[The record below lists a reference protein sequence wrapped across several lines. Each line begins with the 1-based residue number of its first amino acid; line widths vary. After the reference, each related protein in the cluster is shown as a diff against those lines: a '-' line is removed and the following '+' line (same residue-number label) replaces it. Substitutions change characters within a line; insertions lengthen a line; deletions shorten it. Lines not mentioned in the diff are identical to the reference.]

1 MRFIFYYIISR
12 WFFDI
17 ILKAQTDPIETLFV
31 NIEGD
36 FSGLLDAA
44 DEGVDKTKGKLE
56 ELDGAAQKGG
66 GSMKK
71 GAAIAGAAFGLA
83 ATAASALLN
92 VVISLATS
100 AVQLFQNLSRQ
111 AIQLASDFEQAQ
123 LTFTNI
129 FKDEAQAN
137 KFLADLRGEA
147 TRLGISFNDAAQ
159 FAKSIFPDTKN
170 AEEFNRILKNAAIG
184 AADAGLPLRELI
196 FSFNEAVAGDFT
208 SIRDRLDIP
217 REVIERIKAA
227 PDRVAAI
234 NEELEKLFEKRGVD
248 NLEAMS
254 STFEGLKRQ
263 VAGFG
268 EGLLGLAGTKIL
280 EPLRE
285 ILQKIVDIIKEYGP
299 SLDHVAEQFGEII
312 AMVINFGREEAVDKV
327 FDATL
332 VFRMVESLKLGVE
345 WLKSTVEGF
354 LNALRAAKAFGVEI
368 GKFALLYVPVL
379 KLIFGTIVQL
389 VANTTVLG
397 LAIQKVSERV
407 QAAGGFFAALKEALV
422 AGAQGFAIVNAVIA
436 GLKVT
441 VLGALDTV
449 IALGKAL
456 FFLATANLEG
466 FKNALLDANTGIKQV
481 TEGGAAAFKDSM
493 LESAKA
499 IDQATSPAVKDLTD
513 DVKGLDKAMDDAAD
527 TAEAKPLLDPDQ
539 VEKFGDQLTEAVENR
554 AKQQAELEEA
564 TAEKINK
571 IVADANKKRLSID
584 KKFDEARADLAKDSE
599 KKRLKVINDTSQELA
614 KLEET
619 TDKQLASRRS
629 EFNKDELRETEDHL
643 KAMRRL
649 EEDFLFNLTD
659 AVRDRDARAIVDL
672 QRQFQ
677 RESSRREEDF
687 STNQNRK
694 EKDFDT
700 ELDSIRQNE
709 ANRREELLAAQAQ
722 ELDNINKFEEEK
734 RADIEMRRQEEQEKL
749 EQDLA
754 EKIQRE
760 NDNFIRRQAA
770 LDEALQKQLESVA
783 KNLAD
788 QKDVTEEGAREIL
801 ETFDKFFGIGG
812 DIDQLMEDFARK
824 RKIRADITVAFS
836 GKTAPEPEQ
845 STPGPQPR
853 SGRPRLGGVQE
864 FATGGTGEA
873 GPEVVQFTPMSE
885 LGSPGQSEPGRMI
898 VELTGSAPPG
908 IGAGERDQIAAV
920 LLNALRDTGALA

>member
-1 MRFIFYYIISR
+1 MANESS
-12 WFFDI
+12 
-17 ILKAQTDPIETLFV
+17 IETLFV
-31 NIEGD
+31 NIEGN
-36 FSGLLDAA
+36 FSGLLA
-44 DEGVDKTKGKLE
+44 DLE
-56 ELDGAAQKGG
+56 EAVKRVA
-66 GSMKK
+66 
-71 GAAIAGAAFGLA
+71 AGAA
-83 ATAASALLN
+83 SKLLD
-92 VVISLATS
+92 VVINLATS

-466 FKNALLDANTGIKQV
+466 FKSALLDANTGIKQV

-513 DVKGLDKAMDDAAD
+513 DVKGLDKAMDD

-539 VEKFGDQLTEAVENR
+539 LEKFGDQLAEAVENR
-554 AKQQAELEEA
+554 AKEQARLEEE
-564 TAEKINK
+564 TAEKTNK
-571 IVADANKKRLSID
+571 II
-584 KKFDEARADLAKDSE
+584 
-599 KKRLKVINDTSQELA
+599 
-614 KLEET
+614 
-619 TDKQLASRRS
+619 
-629 EFNKDELRETEDHL
+629 
-643 KAMRRL
+643 
-649 EEDFLFNLTD
+649 
-659 AVRDRDARAIVDL
+659 AVRRG
-672 QRQFQ
+672 Q
-677 RESSRREEDF
+677 
-687 STNQNRK
+687 TWPK
-694 EKDFDT
+694 T
-700 ELDSIRQNE
+700 
-709 ANRREELLAAQAQ
+709 
-722 ELDNINKFEEEK
+722 
-734 RADIEMRRQEEQEKL
+734 
-749 EQDLA
+749 
-754 EKIQRE
+754 
-760 NDNFIRRQAA
+760 
-770 LDEALQKQLESVA
+770 
-783 KNLAD
+783 
-788 QKDVTEEGAREIL
+788 
-801 ETFDKFFGIGG
+801 
-812 DIDQLMEDFARK
+812 ARK
-824 RKIRADITVAFS
+824 SGSRSSMTPVRNWPNSKKPQTNNWPVAGQNSTKTNYVRLRIILRQCDSLRKISYLIS
-836 GKTAPEPEQ
+836 LMP
-845 STPGPQPR
+845 
-853 SGRPRLGGVQE
+853 
-864 FATGGTGEA
+864 
-873 GPEVVQFTPMSE
+873 
-885 LGSPGQSEPGRMI
+885 
-898 VELTGSAPPG
+898 
-908 IGAGERDQIAAV
+908 
-920 LLNALRDTGALA
+920 